1 MAGETADTT
10 TAKAKGMVIM
20 ITGTGISNPII
31 INGHRHEMSI
41 NMCSRQVIIHRFHHR
56 VSTWF
61 SQLAFTN
68 KLCLA

>member
-31 INGHRHEMSI
+31 INGHHHEMPI
-41 NMCSRQVIIHRFHHR
+41 HMGRRQFIIHRFHHR

-61 SQLAFTN
+61 FQLAFTN
-68 KLCLA
+68 R